1 MEADARVD
9 LNRAS
14 SHEMTVLPGIAIDMA
29 RKIVAFREQH
39 GGEIHDW
46 DELLSIRGFPADRLE
61 EIRERA
67 CLIPVWRG

>member
-1 MEADARVD
+1 MDTDARID

-14 SHEMTVLPGIAIDMA
+14 SHEMTQLPGVGIDVA
-29 RKIVAFREQH
+29 RKIVAFRERH

-46 DELLSIRGFPADRLE
+46 DELLAIHGFPADRME

-67 CLIPVWRG
+67 VLVPFKRG